1 MFSLEHL
8 RHFTTVVA
16 SPRVRLIH
24 IVRVCAI
31 AFGMS
36 VALVCTPV
44 AVRVV
49 LVRRHLAI
57 TVPKVGVRTIA
68 GTKPPLSSVHHQLR
82 LVDRLTIVRIT
93 DARLARHIAARLA
106 LTVAEVVFIELYVAA
121 RAAILGCRARGRAA
135 CWSFMLFIC
144 WV

>member
-1 MFSLEHL
+1 
-8 RHFTTVVA
+8 
-16 SPRVRLIH
+16 
-24 IVRVCAI
+24 
-31 AFGMS
+31 MS

-93 DARLARHIAARLA
+93 DTRLAHHIAARLA
-106 LTVAEVVFIELYVAA
+106 LAVAGVVFLELYVAA
-121 RAAILGCRARGRAA
+121 RAAILGWLRARLGSVGR
-135 CWSFMLFIC
+135 
-144 WV
+144 